1 MRQKQLVKVDLFEK
15 TIKII
20 AKINTKKSKE
30 IELATLHL
38 TETIITNQ
46 QKLSFILNECNRID
60 EL

>member
-1 MRQKQLVKVDLFEK
+1 MDLFEK